1 MLRSP
6 SPSRR
11 PSTTGD
17 ATKSGEV
24 MCPRHPRSWI
34 EKKVFFITKTRLCPY
49 CDLESYA
56 VPRVNE
62 KGVVQ
67 EVPCEPGFG
76 GTPLPER
83 RPSSTP
89 RNRPGGGAP
98 TPRGRS
104 PRAAPGGGGD
114 GRGVF
119 TPRGAGGGAFTPR
132 ADGAGRGARSRTPV
146 RAGTPSQRGQ
156 WQSQTPRTATVR
168 RTAVFNPTV
177 PTPDQRG
184 RPPIRRSSSSAAA
197 SGGGASRGNP
207 KPRHHRKAS
216 TPSGHR
222 RRGSAAADGR
232 PPPARSS
239 RGRSGSGDVPREKNK
254 GRAPSPPLDESF
266 AAPLTAPA
274 ALDGTGGRKKP
285 ARSLMFT
292 SAARKRGSDT
302 SGGSGGSNEDDV
314 AVVAAAAASVVPPS
328 PSGSAMSGFSGL
340 SAGGGGG
347 GGGGGGES
355 GGARRL
361 SSGGVGLVLP
371 ASITENA
378 GAHPVVTVVT
388 VTPEKPASR
397 GASPPPPPP
406 VAAAATAAAAS
417 AAMAT
422 AAPQEEKA
430 AAAAA
435 AAAGPSPA
443 DVLAAAE
450 RLEPAAVRRQVQP
463 AAAIIARLAAALE
476 VLRPERVGG
485 LGGAGE
491 VVEAARAASSV
502 VRESGTFTDG
512 GGEEEEEE
520 GDNVVDEEEAE
531 AAGALLA
538 EAGDAVET
546 FTKVAVA
553 LAWSGKDPS
562 ELGESTAFVDRH
574 RAAEAAISEAA
585 RRAELLM
592 STLATNDGAGGGKGP
607 REKAAAQRRW
617 LSVLDRHEAWIRRRD
632 SKKALLMSEPDISAG
647 SVTVFK
653 DSQLLPQGTF
663 GPTYAAEYLG
673 IPVSATVLSINT
685 SDRMAAVWST
695 ASAKLLRRSATSELR
710 ALSSLV
716 PLHAR
721 LARTYG
727 NESISTQ
734 GSLRI
739 VHHKSGGGG
748 GGEQGEE
755 DGPAALVLVGEMVE
769 GGSLRDRIKACVAA
783 AAAAGEERADVLEE
797 DGEAGVEE
805 NLSAKGGEGEEEA
818 RAASSGEAPAAQ
830 LLRRRKVLADIAEGL
845 ACLHERGVSHG
856 ALSSENVLL
865 DAEGRAKLSLFGL
878 PDTRKAVASFM
889 VSSASVSEEWGT
901 LPMKGAAVPR
911 VIDPQGSV
919 WTAPETWVASAAR
932 QKAAEEAAAAVAGEE
947 STVVAEEEESASAA
961 DLAAETLVAA
971 EAEAL
976 DGKKKAAFM
985 TDAYAF
991 GMIAWE
997 VLTGSQPW
1005 EGLTLEEVSN
1015 RVSRGERPA
1024 LSFAPTALEDYEN
1037 FGDLVRLLWAQDPT
1051 ARPALQDVARLL
1063 RVPEQPRAPSAAV
1076 PVAAAPSEDGI
1087 AAGSGAIAAA
1097 ASAAG
1102 YVDAAASD
1110 KDAGGN
1116 GNDGAD
1122 IEGDGA
1128 TSGAQDDE
1136 DHVVVEAASVD
1147 ESAADGNSGR
1157 GANVDGDGATSGTQG
1172 AEDDVAMEAS
1182 SLSESVTA
1190 FIEPSATA
1198 ATASNGND
1206 AGSRDANGGVV
1217 DGGSQEAASK
1227 VADSPGEALEGKS
1240 LEAPTEQVLSE
1251 EEGNASQETQ
1261 DVVDALAAAIA
1272 NGGVVDG
1279 GNQEAASEV
1288 AADKEAPTDQVLP
1301 QEEGNASQETQD
1313 VVDALAAAIAKG
1325 GVVDGGSQEAASEV
1339 AADKEAPTLPQEEGS
1354 ASQETQDVVDAL
1366 AAAIAKGGVVD
1377 GGSQEAASEVADSPG
1392 EAFEGKSEDKGAPT
1406 ERVLSQEEGSAS
1418 QETLNV
1424 VDGET
1429 TGNDAVVGALAAA
1442 IAAAAVGPTD
1452 PTGEEE
1458 DATQENGRTP
1468 SEEMVAAAA
1477 VTETDSQ
1484 ANQAT
1489 VEIRTALGELL
1500 RAGYDVDDHA
1510 LASPYSTDLRSTHLY
1525 DDDIG
1530 TRPWIVR
1537 NGKDPAA
1544 PTVVAPAAFVDRSVA
1559 DGALSFP
1566 QAQRLPEGAELKTVT
1581 AAVGVTAPGGS
1592 GPEPA
1597 VQSTSRARP
1606 IVSCSSM
1613 GSIDSSPRHRR
1624 IDELLRATQ
1633 TRATSSGA
1641 RPSVRQPPQQMPLL
1655 SPPPVVAPCSK
1666 SSFGGE
1672 DDEED
1677 LFSAHGWLSP
1687 AARASAVAS
1696 HQRAVLEA
1704 KNVPGAAR
1712 TAQAPLA
1719 TVSALPVETRTF
1731 YSGGNRAVIGRSS
1744 GGGSS
1749 RTSARSNLRAFEPIT
1764 STSTSRPPSV
1774 PVTTGKPS
1782 IGVLPPMSSPNLS
1795 QLSVTS
1801 RGGSTALATPPPP
1814 PSVKQA
1820 HAPAMSNRE
1829 RAAGGGE
1836 VNAAKA
1842 GALKSPASAV
1852 PRSSSARASK
1862 SPASANAVPRSSS
1875 ARPEAAAGTPTGTG
1889 TVRGKLQGVRKA
1901 FSRLS
1906 GRKKRDKDGYGGRG
1920 VTGFTPQEC

>member
-1 MLRSP
+1 
-6 SPSRR
+6 
-11 PSTTGD
+11 
-17 ATKSGEV
+17 

-83 RPSSTP
+83 RPPRTP
-89 RNRPGGGAP
+89 RNRLGGGAP
-98 TPRGRS
+98 TPRGRT

-114 GRGVF
+114 GRGGF

-156 WQSQTPRTATVR
+156 WQSQSPRTATVR

-197 SGGGASRGNP
+197 SGGGASRGIP
-207 KPRHHRKAS
+207 KPRHQRKAS

-232 PPPARSS
+232 PPPARPS
-239 RGRSGSGDVPREKNK
+239 RGRSGSGDVPGEKNK

-274 ALDGTGGRKKP
+274 ALDGTAGRKKP

-292 SAARKRGSDT
+292 SAARKRGSGT
-302 SGGSGGSNEDDV
+302 SGGSGGGNEDDV
-314 AVVAAAAASVVPPS
+314 AVVAAAAPSVAPPS

-340 SAGGGGG
+340 SAGGGGD
-347 GGGGGGES
+347 GES
-355 GGARRL
+355 GGGRRL

-378 GAHPVVTVVT
+378 GAHPVVTVMT

-406 VAAAATAAAAS
+406 AAAAAAAAAG

-422 AAPQEEKA
+422 AVPKEEKA

-450 RLEPAAVRRQVQP
+450 RLEPAAAKGQVQP

-476 VLRPERVGG
+476 VLGPERVGG

-491 VVEAARAASSV
+491 VVEAAGAASSV
-502 VRESGTFTDG
+502 VRESRTLTDGG
-512 GGEEEEEE
+512 GGEEE
-520 GDNVVDEEEAE
+520 GDKVVDEDEAE

-538 EAGDAVET
+538 EAGEAVET

-562 ELGESTAFVDRH
+562 ELGESTAFVGRH

-592 STLATNDGAGGGKGP
+592 STLAANDAAGGGKGP

-632 SKKALLMSEPDISAG
+632 SRKALLMAEPDISAG

-695 ASAKLLRRSATSELR
+695 ASAKLLRRSVTSELR

-716 PLHAR
+716 PSHAR

-739 VHHKSGGGG
+739 VHHKSGGG

-769 GGSLRDRIKACVAA
+769 GGSLRDRIKACGAA
-783 AAAAGEERADVLEE
+783 AAAAGEETADVLEA
-797 DGEAGVEE
+797 DGEVGVGVEE
-805 NLSAKGGEGEEEA
+805 SVSAKGSEGEEEA
-818 RAASSGEAPAAQ
+818 RAASSGEAPVAQ

-878 PDTRKAVASFM
+878 PETRKAVASFM
-889 VSSASVSEEWGT
+889 VSSATVSEEWDA
-901 LPMKGAAVPR
+901 LPIKAAAVPR

-932 QKAAEEAAAAVAGEE
+932 QKAAEEAAAAAAVAGQE
-947 STVVAEEEESASAA
+947 STVVAEEEESTSAA
-961 DLAAETLVAA
+961 YLAADTLVAA

-985 TDAYAF
+985 ADAYAF

-1015 RVSRGERPA
+1015 RVSRGERPP
-1024 LSFAPTALEDYEN
+1024 LSFAPTALEDYAN

-1063 RVPEQPRAPSAAV
+1063 RVPEQPRAPSATV
-1076 PVAAAPSEDGI
+1076 PVAAAASEDEI
-1087 AAGSGAIAAA
+1087 AADSGAIAAA
-1097 ASAAG
+1097 ADEYACG
-1102 YVDAAASD
+1102 Y
-1110 KDAGGN
+1110 GE
-1116 GNDGAD
+1116 DGAD
-1122 IEGDGA
+1122 IEDDGA

-1147 ESAADGNSGR
+1147 ELAADGNGERS
-1157 GANVDGDGATSGTQG
+1157 ADVDGGGARSGTQG

-1182 SLSESVTA
+1182 SLSESITA
-1190 FIEPSATA
+1190 VIEPSATA
-1198 ATASNGND
+1198 ATASYGDD
-1206 AGSRDANGGVV
+1206 ASSRDANGGVV
-1217 DGGSQEAASK
+1217 DGGSEEVASK
-1227 VADSPGEALEGKS
+1227 VADNPGETLEGKS
-1240 LEAPTEQVLSE
+1240 PVKEAPTEQVLSE
-1251 EEGNASQETQ
+1251 EEGSACQETQ
-1261 DVVDALAAAIA
+1261 DVM
-1272 NGGVVDG
+1272 
-1279 GNQEAASEV
+1279 
-1288 AADKEAPTDQVLP
+1288 
-1301 QEEGNASQETQD
+1301 
-1313 VVDALAAAIAKG
+1313 DALAAAIAKG
-1325 GVVDGGSQEAASEV
+1325 GVVDGCSQEAASEV
-1339 AADKEAPTLPQEEGS
+1339 AADKGAPTEQVLPQEEVS

-1377 GGSQEAASEVADSPG
+1377 GGIPKAASEVADSPG
-1392 EAFEGKSEDKGAPT
+1392 QAFEGKSEDKGAPT

-1418 QETLNV
+1418 QETQYV

-1442 IAAAAVGPTD
+1442 IAAAAVVTTD

-1458 DATQENGRTP
+1458 DATQENGRAP
-1468 SEEMVAAAA
+1468 SEEMMAAAA
-1477 VTETDSQ
+1477 VTGTDLQ

-1489 VEIRTALGELL
+1489 LESRTTLGELL
-1500 RAGYDVDDHA
+1500 RAGYGVDDHA
-1510 LASPYSTDLRSTHLY
+1510 LASPNSTDLRSTHLY

-1530 TRPWIVR
+1530 TRPWIVP

-1544 PTVVAPAAFVDRSVA
+1544 PAVVAPAAFVDRSVA
-1559 DGALSFP
+1559 GGALSFP
-1566 QAQRLPEGAELKTVT
+1566 QAQPLPEGAELQTVT

-1606 IVSCSSM
+1606 IVGCLSM
-1613 GSIDSSPRHRR
+1613 GSIDSSRRHRR
-1624 IDELLRATQ
+1624 VDELLRAAE
-1633 TRATSSGA
+1633 TRATSNGA
-1641 RPSVRQPPQQMPLL
+1641 RASVRQPPQRIPLL
-1655 SPPPVVAPCSK
+1655 SPPPAVAPCSK

-1677 LFSAHGWLSP
+1677 FFWAHGGLSP
-1687 AARASAVAS
+1687 AARASVVAS

-1704 KNVPGAAR
+1704 KNVPGAAG

-1719 TVSALPVETRTF
+1719 TVSAVPVETRTF
-1731 YSGGNRAVIGRSS
+1731 YSGGNRAVIGRSG

-1749 RTSARSNLRAFEPIT
+1749 RTSTGSNLRAPIT
-1764 STSTSRPPSV
+1764 STSTSKPPSV

-1820 HAPAMSNRE
+1820 HAPAMSKRE
-1829 RAAGGGE
+1829 RMAGGRE
-1836 VNAAKA
+1836 VNTAEA

-1862 SPASANAVPRSSS
+1862 SPASVSTAPRSSS
-1875 ARPEAAAGTPTGTG
+1875 ARTEAAAGTPTGTG

-1920 VTGFTPQEC
+1920 VTGFTPQEY

>member
-1 MLRSP
+1 MRIH
-6 SPSRR
+6 
-11 PSTTGD
+11 G
-17 ATKSGEV
+17 
-24 MCPRHPRSWI
+24 
-34 EKKVFFITKTRLCPY
+34 Y
-49 CDLESYA
+49 
-56 VPRVNE
+56 
-62 KGVVQ
+62 
-67 EVPCEPGFG
+67 
-76 GTPLPER
+76 
-83 RPSSTP
+83 
-89 RNRPGGGAP
+89 
-98 TPRGRS
+98 
-104 PRAAPGGGGD
+104 
-114 GRGVF
+114 
-119 TPRGAGGGAFTPR
+119 
-132 ADGAGRGARSRTPV
+132 
-146 RAGTPSQRGQ
+146 
-156 WQSQTPRTATVR
+156 
-168 RTAVFNPTV
+168 
-177 PTPDQRG
+177 
-184 RPPIRRSSSSAAA
+184 PP
-197 SGGGASRGNP
+197 
-207 KPRHHRKAS
+207 
-216 TPSGHR
+216 
-222 RRGSAAADGR
+222 
-232 PPPARSS
+232 
-239 RGRSGSGDVPREKNK
+239 
-254 GRAPSPPLDESF
+254 F
-266 AAPLTAPA
+266 
-274 ALDGTGGRKKP
+274 
-285 ARSLMFT
+285 
-292 SAARKRGSDT
+292 
-302 SGGSGGSNEDDV
+302 
-314 AVVAAAAASVVPPS
+314 
-328 PSGSAMSGFSGL
+328 
-340 SAGGGGG
+340 
-347 GGGGGGES
+347 
-355 GGARRL
+355 
-361 SSGGVGLVLP
+361 
-371 ASITENA
+371 
-378 GAHPVVTVVT
+378 
-388 VTPEKPASR
+388 
-397 GASPPPPPP
+397 
-406 VAAAATAAAAS
+406 
-417 AAMAT
+417 
-422 AAPQEEKA
+422 Q
-430 AAAAA
+430 
-435 AAAGPSPA
+435 
-443 DVLAAAE
+443 
-450 RLEPAAVRRQVQP
+450 
-463 AAAIIARLAAALE
+463 
-476 VLRPERVGG
+476 
-485 LGGAGE
+485 
-491 VVEAARAASSV
+491 
-502 VRESGTFTDG
+502 
-512 GGEEEEEE
+512 
-520 GDNVVDEEEAE
+520 
-531 AAGALLA
+531 
-538 EAGDAVET
+538 
-546 FTKVAVA
+546 VAVA

-562 ELGESTAFVDRH
+562 ELGESTAFVNRH

-632 SKKALLMSEPDISAG
+632 SKKALLMAEPDISAG

-673 IPVSATVLSINT
+673 IPVSAAVLSINT

-716 PLHAR
+716 PSHAR

-739 VHHKSGGGG
+739 VHHKSGGGD
-748 GGEQGEE
+748 GEQGEQGEEDAE

-769 GGSLRDRIKACVAA
+769 GGSLRDRIKACGAA

-805 NLSAKGGEGEEEA
+805 NLPAKGGEGEEEA

-856 ALSSENVLL
+856 ALSSENVVL
-865 DAEGRAKLSLFGL
+865 DVEGRAKLSLFGL
-878 PDTRKAVASFM
+878 PETRKAVASFM
-889 VSSASVSEEWGT
+889 ASSATVSEKWDA

-932 QKAAEEAAAAVAGEE
+932 QKAAEEAAAAAAVVAGEE

-985 TDAYAF
+985 ADAYAF

-1005 EGLTLEEVSN
+1005 EGLKLEDVSN

-1076 PVAAAPSEDGI
+1076 PVAAAASEDEI

-1102 YVDAAASD
+1102 YVDAAAAD
-1110 KDAGGN
+1110 EDAGGK
-1116 GNDGAD
+1116 DGAD

-1147 ESAADGNSGR
+1147 ESAADGNSER
-1157 GANVDGDGATSGTQG
+1157 GADVDGDGATSGTQG
-1172 AEDDVAMEAS
+1172 TEDDVAMEALC
-1182 SLSESVTA
+1182 LSESVTA
-1190 FIEPSATA
+1190 VIEPSATA

-1227 VADSPGEALEGKS
+1227 GADSPGEALEGKS

-1279 GNQEAASEV
+1279 GSQEAASEV
-1288 AADKEAPTDQVLP
+1288 AADKEAPTEQVMP

-1339 AADKEAPTLPQEEGS
+1339 AADKEAPTEQVMPQEEGS

-1377 GGSQEAASEVADSPG
+1377 GGSQKAASEVADRPG
-1392 EAFEGKSEDKGAPT
+1392 EAFGGTSEDKGAPT
-1406 ERVLSQEEGSAS
+1406 ERVLSQEEVSAS
-1418 QETLNV
+1418 QETQNF

-1442 IAAAAVGPTD
+1442 IAAASVVTTD

-1458 DATQENGRTP
+1458 DATQENGRAP
-1468 SEEMVAAAA
+1468 PEEMVAAAA

-1500 RAGYDVDDHA
+1500 RAGHDVDDNA
-1510 LASPYSTDLRSTHLY
+1510 LASPNSTDLRSTHLY

-1530 TRPWIVR
+1530 TRPWIVP

-1544 PTVVAPAAFVDRSVA
+1544 PDVVAPAAYVDRSVA
-1559 DGALSFP
+1559 GGALSFP
-1566 QAQRLPEGAELKTVT
+1566 QAQPLPEGAELQTVT

-1592 GPEPA
+1592 GLEPA
-1597 VQSTSRARP
+1597 VQSTSRAQP

-1624 IDELLRATQ
+1624 VDELLRATE
-1633 TRATSSGA
+1633 TRATSSWA
-1641 RPSVRQPPQQMPLL
+1641 RASVRQ
-1655 SPPPVVAPCSK
+1655 
-1666 SSFGGE
+1666 
-1672 DDEED
+1672 
-1677 LFSAHGWLSP
+1677 
-1687 AARASAVAS
+1687 
-1696 HQRAVLEA
+1696 
-1704 KNVPGAAR
+1704 
-1712 TAQAPLA
+1712 
-1719 TVSALPVETRTF
+1719 
-1731 YSGGNRAVIGRSS
+1731 
-1744 GGGSS
+1744 
-1749 RTSARSNLRAFEPIT
+1749 
-1764 STSTSRPPSV
+1764 
-1774 PVTTGKPS
+1774 
-1782 IGVLPPMSSPNLS
+1782 
-1795 QLSVTS
+1795 
-1801 RGGSTALATPPPP
+1801 
-1814 PSVKQA
+1814 
-1820 HAPAMSNRE
+1820 
-1829 RAAGGGE
+1829 
-1836 VNAAKA
+1836 
-1842 GALKSPASAV
+1842 
-1852 PRSSSARASK
+1852 
-1862 SPASANAVPRSSS
+1862 
-1875 ARPEAAAGTPTGTG
+1875 
-1889 TVRGKLQGVRKA
+1889 
-1901 FSRLS
+1901 
-1906 GRKKRDKDGYGGRG
+1906 
-1920 VTGFTPQEC
+1920 